1 MWSVRTLR
9 QLERLVALFLVI
21 LLFACLAA
29 SPQRSAT
36 DRIADD
42 ATIHAQVKSEL
53 IDDPRIDAESV
64 NLEVRRGIVTLVGH
78 VGSDNE
84 RKAIED
90 VAWRVSGVKDVDNR
104 PQLRQER
111 VRQE

>member
-9 QLERLVALFLVI
+9 QLELLVALFLVI
-21 LLFACLAA
+21 LLFGCSAA
-29 SPQRSAT
+29 SPQRSET
-36 DRIADD
+36 DRIVDD
-42 ATIHAQVKSEL
+42 ATIQAKVKSEL
-53 IDDPRIDAESV
+53 IDDPRIDGEAV
-64 NLEVRRGIVTLVGH
+64 NLEVRRGIVTLVGY

-104 PQLRQER
+104 LELRQER
-111 VRQE
+111 VRQQ